1 MNPIRHTYISQYMTD
16 NPQNAPD
23 WNTSCILNDN
33 AVNNQAVHT
42 NKNGRM
48 AKNNAILTDFF
59 MLFKILIGDK
69 IVPSA
74 TQM

>member
-1 MNPIRHTYISQYMTD
+1 MNPIRHTYNSQYIAED
-16 NPQNAPD
+16 PQNTPD

-42 NKNGRM
+42 TKNGRM

-59 MLFKILIGDK
+59 MLFKI
-69 IVPSA
+69 
-74 TQM
+74 